1 MTRSTCSAIL
11 LLGGNGARFE
21 NDLPKQFHLLQD
33 KKLYLWTLHTFI
45 KSRLFHEIILVIPKN
60 FLQEVTNDLKKLSS
74 DIPIRITTGGSSRQ
88 ESSFLGVNA
97 TSDNIAH
104 VCVHDGVRP
113 FVSIGILK
121 MHIEAL
127 KIYKA
132 IDTCVP
138 ATDTIVHSK
147 NHKCIDEI
155 PNRCELFLGQT
166 PQSFCKKTLLQAHS
180 KAKDLGINDLSCDC
194 KLSMLIGEKP
204 YIVQGSYQN
213 IKITTSTDM
222 MTANAIIKKGI

>member
-21 NDLPKQFHLLQD
+21 NDLPKQFHLLQN

-60 FLQEVTNDLKKLSS
+60 FLQEVTNDLKKLSYS
-74 DIPIRITTGGSSRQ
+74 IPIKVIPGGSSRQ
-88 ESSFLGVNA
+88 ESSFHGVEE
-97 TSDNIAH
+97 TSHNTTH
-104 VCVHDGVRP
+104 VCIHDGVRP
-113 FVSIGILK
+113 CVSIDILK
-121 MHIEAL
+121 RHIEAL
-127 KIYKA
+127 KVYNT

-147 NHKCIDEI
+147 NHKCIDKI
-155 PNRCELFLGQT
+155 PNRCELLLGQT
-166 PQSFCKKTLLQAHS
+166 PQSFCKKTLLRAHS
-180 KAKDLGINDLSCDC
+180 KAKELGIHDFSCDC

-213 IKITTSTDM
+213 IKITTSMDM
-222 MTANAIIKKGI
+222 MIANAIIKKGI